1 MAKFNL
7 LILLLAAA
15 ALSSCYTAQQRQV
28 VTHPAPQA
36 FAPQPLPL
44 TPLPAGV
51 RTLDANPPDAVGLL
65 IDQVEAY
72 YAAGLNDYQMGD
84 MEKAKEEFDQ
94 AVSTLLG
101 SKMDMRGDDRLNEE
115 FNTLVDNINSIE
127 MAAIGQGDALSSHR
141 YEQPPIQSFSGLT
154 FPVDPNVTRQA
165 QEAVRSIHSDLP
177 LLSNEYVDGVIA
189 YMQAHARNYVQT
201 VLRRLGRYQPMI
213 TGILR
218 QQGVPGD
225 LIFIAA
231 GESAFNPHALSN
243 KGAKGMWQFMYGTG
257 EMYGL
262 HRNRWVDEREDPEKA
277 TLAAARLLKNLHQA
291 FGDWFLAMAAYDS
304 NPMTVQRAIE
314 RTGYADYWMLRKLH
328 ALPQETE
335 NYVPV
340 FLATALIAKDPKT
353 FGFEVQPDPPLAV
366 DTVEVTTPTNLRLV
380 ADLIDHPVEDLL
392 KLNPSLQRWTTPA
405 GASHFTLNL
414 PAGTRQVYE
423 RRMAAVPPADRMW
436 WRAHKVEPGDT
447 MASVARKYRVT
458 LVSLS
463 SFNGLRAG
471 SPLEP
476 GEHLVVPVSPGRT
489 AALDRGTRHYVLKRV
504 HYRVRPGDNL
514 ELIADRFDVTA
525 YQIRRWNHLRSAR
538 VARGKTL
545 VVYSRVPVQARRVV
559 RRRRPVRRTRTAAHS
574 KSKKATSAR
583 TRLAKTKAAKTPAS
597 PPASR

>member
-1 MAKFNL
+1 LAKLNL
-7 LILLLAAA
+7 VIVLLAAA
-15 ALSSCYTAQQRQV
+15 ALSSCYTAEQRQV

-36 FAPQPLPL
+36 FAPQPLPV
-44 TPLPAGV
+44 TPLPSGV
-51 RTLDANPPDAVGLL
+51 RSLDDHPPDTVGLL
-65 IDQVEAY
+65 IDQAEAY
-72 YAAGLNDYQMGD
+72 YAAGLNDYQSGN
-84 MEKAKEEFDQ
+84 MEKAKENFDQ
-94 AVSTLLG
+94 AVATLLG

-115 FNTLVDNINSIE
+115 FNILVDNINSVE
-127 MAAIGQGDALSSHR
+127 MTAIGQGDALSSHR

-177 LLSNEYVDGVIA
+177 LVSNEYVDGVIA

-201 VLRRLGRYQPMI
+201 VLRRLGRYGPMI
-213 TGILR
+213 SSVLR

-262 HRNRWVDEREDPEKA
+262 HRDRWVDEREDPEKA
-277 TLAAARLLKNLHQA
+277 TLAAARLLKNLHQT

-304 NPMTVQRAIE
+304 NPNTVQRAIE
-314 RTGYADYWMLRKLH
+314 HTGYADYWMLRKLH

-340 FLATALIAKDPKT
+340 FLATALIAKDPKA
-353 FGFEVQPDPPLAV
+353 FGFDVQPDPALAV
-366 DTVEVTTPTNLRLV
+366 DKVEVTSPTDLRLV
-380 ADLIDHPVEDLL
+380 AGLIDHPVDDLL
-392 KLNPSLQRWTTPA
+392 KLNPSLLRWTTPA
-405 GASHFTLNL
+405 GASHFTLYL
-414 PAGTRQVYE
+414 PAGTRDVYE
-423 RRMAAVPPADRMW
+423 RRIAAVPPASRMW
-436 WRAHKVEPGDT
+436 WRAVRVAPGDT

-458 LVSLS
+458 LASLS
-463 SFNGLRAG
+463 SANGLNAR

-476 GEHLVVPVSPGRT
+476 GKHLVVPVSPART
-489 AALDRGTRHYVLKRV
+489 AALDRGTRHYVLRRV
-504 HYRVRPGDNL
+504 HYRVKAGDNL

-525 YQIRRWNHLRSAR
+525 YQIRRWNHLRTAH

-545 VVYSRVPVQARRVV
+545 VVYSRVPVQSRRMVK
-559 RRRRPVRRTRTAAHS
+559 RRRPVRRTRTVARRRKTKTAP
-574 KSKKATSAR
+574 AR
-583 TRLAKTKAAKTPAS
+583 TKLAKAKAAKAAPS
-597 PPASR
+597 PPSAR